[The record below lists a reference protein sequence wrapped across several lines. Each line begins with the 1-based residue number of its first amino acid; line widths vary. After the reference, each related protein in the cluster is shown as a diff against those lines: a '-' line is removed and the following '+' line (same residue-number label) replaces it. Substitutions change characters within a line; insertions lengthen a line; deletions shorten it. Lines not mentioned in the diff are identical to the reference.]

1 MNVKYTFK
9 NKLSPTNTIEGIIFN
24 EFLTLV
30 VSFFYGIKQK
40 GYLNRKQGTKRKTKL
55 RSVLFP
61 ICETSLNG
69 NSVKHT
75 YVRTCVEDSSNLER
89 LSHLGRHGRQEE
101 PAPLP

>member
-40 GYLNRKQGTKRKTKL
+40 GFEFKQKT
-55 RSVLFP
+55 RD
-61 ICETSLNG
+61 ET
-69 NSVKHT
+69 
-75 YVRTCVEDSSNLER
+75 
-89 LSHLGRHGRQEE
+89 
-101 PAPLP
+101 